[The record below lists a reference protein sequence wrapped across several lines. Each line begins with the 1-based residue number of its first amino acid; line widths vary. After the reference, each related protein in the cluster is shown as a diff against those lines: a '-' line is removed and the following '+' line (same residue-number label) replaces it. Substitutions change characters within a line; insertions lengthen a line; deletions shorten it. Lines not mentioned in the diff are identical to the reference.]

1 MKILCQLGNTRRLP
15 RMYDVFGPRNLV
27 TVDIDQTA
35 FNWEAPSGV
44 PYSMAA
50 GFFQLMSIGVP
61 WPKTVESIVA
71 AQLKRK
77 VKHQIR
83 NFEIVFVSASE

>member
-1 MKILCQLGNTRRLP
+1 
-15 RMYDVFGPRNLV
+15 
-27 TVDIDQTA
+27 
-35 FNWEAPSGV
+35 
-44 PYSMAA
+44 MAA